1 MEQFFILPEPV
12 MAIRSKYY
20 IGVLLHR
27 LGVKRVGHIPS
38 ALDRLAGVEWHE
50 SYDRYRCDFY
60 RYRKGE
66 NIKNAGLEK
75 SIDEILPGTARI
87 LHHPIW
93 SILSKY
99 ITEKEELIQLA
110 QGVEPGLQ
118 QYILKHDE
126 STRDLVF
133 RDYSGRGRILRAG
146 SPFLQM
152 IDRRGLDELA
162 ALLLIMRA
170 HELRGA
176 YSVSRAVRETI
187 TEFFAEISLMEEFSL
202 VVAEMYMQVH
212 RLFIGNTYK
221 NPSKDDGLYDYVQA
235 IGSVYLEHMLDVI
248 ERLGKRRMNH
258 NGEYSY
264 ILRGKRQQ

>member
-1 MEQFFILPEPV
+1 

-27 LGVKRVGHIPS
+27 LAVERVGHIPS
-38 ALDRLAGVEWHE
+38 ALDRLPEAEGRE

-66 NIKNAGLEK
+66 NIKNAGLER
-75 SIDEILPGTARI
+75 SIDDVLPGTTRI

-93 SILSKY
+93 PILSQY
-99 ITEKEELIQLA
+99 ITKKEQIINLA
-110 QGVEPGLQ
+110 QGIEPGLQ
-118 QYILKHDE
+118 QYILKYDKHTQNL
-126 STRDLVF
+126 SL
-133 RDYSGRGRILRAG
+133 RDYSGQSRILRAR

-162 ALLLIMRA
+162 ALLLLMRA

-176 YSVSRAVRETI
+176 YGMSHALRETVV
-187 TEFFAEISLMEEFSL
+187 EFFAEISLMKEFSL
-202 VVAEMYMQVH
+202 VVADLYIQVH

-221 NPSKDDGLYDYVQA
+221 HPSWDDRIHNYDQG
-235 IGSVYLEHMLDVI
+235 IESVYLDHMLNVI
-248 ERLGKRRMNH
+248 ERFSAQRANH
-258 NGEYSY
+258 KSEYSY
-264 ILRGKRQQ
+264 ILRGKRQL